1 MEPQFLINIGFTAA
15 GFFGGWILNNITKSV
30 IRLEDKMADL
40 PLMYVQKDDY
50 RRDIDEVKMMLRQI
64 SEKIDNKADKE

>member
-30 IRLEDKMADL
+30 IRLEDKVADL
-40 PLMYVQKDDY
+40 PLLYVQKEDY
-50 RRDIDEVKMMLRQI
+50 RRDIDEVKDMLKQI
-64 SEKIDNKADKE
+64 FNKLDNKADK